1 MREGD
6 CASCG
11 LVASRGRPQTGSDRA
26 LFHCSACWGETD
38 SDDRPLPTP
47 AWWLRAEAAA
57 WFNCVSAALERRS
70 YTLPNGQR
78 LSVMTDR
85 EGRYF
90 QGVGA
95 QEVWPAAE
103 VLCRYLASSAAGGP
117 AAPSGGSG
125 VVVELGAGVGVPG
138 MMIARSGQR
147 VVLTDLPW
155 LLPLTAL
162 NLDAN
167 FACDEAHRPALHAVR
182 WGSRRDAQALIA
194 QHGQPSLVIGS
205 DICYEPTM
213 FSSLLDTLSLL
224 GAPCALLAVTLR
236 DGCDMTFSAAATKRG
251 WAVSRWWGWDPSPGG
266 AGGACGDM
274 PPNSLLRLERERDME
289 RDE

>member
-47 AWWLRAEAAA
+47 AWWLLAAA

>member
-155 LLPLTAL
+155 LRTKK
-162 NLDAN
+162 
-167 FACDEAHRPALHAVR
+167 
-182 WGSRRDAQALIA
+182 RR
-194 QHGQPSLVIGS
+194 S
-205 DICYEPTM
+205 EP
-213 FSSLLDTLSLL
+213 
-224 GAPCALLAVTLR
+224 
-236 DGCDMTFSAAATKRG
+236 AAT
-251 WAVSRWWGWDPSPGG
+251 
-266 AGGACGDM
+266 
-274 PPNSLLRLERERDME
+274 
-289 RDE
+289 